1 MGPAAL
7 SLFLAFGGLQSPDA
21 DAEQHIYGGG
31 EVDSCGWPSTVH
43 LQNSGGGACTGT
55 LIHPLIVLTAAHC
68 ISNDI
73 PTAVTFGEAAGGT
86 SLAQTAYCK
95 QGPGWNG
102 ETNTGQDYG
111 YCKLKS
117 PVTNVEI
124 IPVAAGCEQSA
135 IQPGA
140 RIMHVGYGVD
150 ENGQG
155 GRKKMLDTTINN
167 ITGQGELISG
177 MAGSTICNGDSGG
190 PTFVYLDPALGGDGT
205 WRVAAIHSWAQ
216 GADPV
221 DPNCNGVA
229 GSVLVSQAIDWIE
242 EDSEVDIT
250 PCTDGDA
257 WAPTAHCGGVP
268 TSPWLGEGS
277 YAMGCSSADVVEF
290 AGICGDPL
298 DANPDETPPVVQV
311 LTPENAVELSAVE
324 GAAEVEI
331 EVDATDEGWG
341 IATVELTVRSVT
353 LDQEQLEERNEWE
366 PWSFAASLPE
376 GSWEVT
382 AVAIDYAGN
391 ESEPV
396 TVCFGVGEPGCDYVG
411 ADDGTGDG
419 DGDDDDDDGTAG
431 PVDGDDDDDDEGTGG
446 DGGGADGDDGGGGG
460 CSCRTIYDGDDGGPA
475 SLLML
480 LAVGGL
486 VRRRRAAAG

>member
-7 SLFLAFGGLQSPDA
+7 SLFLAFGGLESPDA
-21 DAEQHIYGGG
+21 GVEPHVYGGS

-73 PTAVTFGEAAGGT
+73 PTAVTFGESAGGT

-95 QGPGWNG
+95 QGLGWIG
-102 ETNTGQDYG
+102 QTNTGQDYG
-111 YCKLKS
+111 YCMLKT

-140 RIMHVGYGVD
+140 RIMHVGFGVD

-167 ITGQGELISG
+167 VTQQGELISG

-190 PTFVYLDPALGGDGT
+190 PTFVYLDPDLGGDGT

-242 EDSEVDIT
+242 EDSGVDIT
-250 PCTDGDA
+250 PCTNGNEWD
-257 WAPTAHCGGVP
+257 PTAHCGGVP
-268 TSPWLGEGS
+268 TSPWQAEGS
-277 YAMGCSSADVVEF
+277 YAMGCLAGDTVEY
-290 AGICGDPL
+290 AGVCGEPL
-298 DANPDETPPVVQV
+298 DANPDEVAPVVQV
-311 LTPENAVELSAVE
+311 LSPENAVELSAVE
-324 GAAEVEI
+324 GAAEVQI

-341 IATVELTVRSVT
+341 IEKVELTVRSVT
-353 LDQEQLEERNEWE
+353 LGQEQVEERNEWQ

-376 GSWEVT
+376 GSWEVS

-396 TVCFGVGEPGCDYVG
+396 TVCFGVGEPGCENAGDDDD
-411 ADDGTGDG
+411 DDGTGDG
-419 DGDDDDDDGTAG
+419 DGDGTGDDSGVGGDDDDDDDDDDDGTGDAG
-431 PVDGDDDDDDEGTGG
+431 ADG
-446 DGGGADGDDGGGGG
+446 DGGGGEG
-460 CSCRTIYDGDDGGPA
+460 CSCTTSDEGNGGPA

-486 VRRRRAAAG
+486 VRRRRARS

>member
-1 MGPAAL
+1 MVPAAAL
-7 SLFLAFGGLQSPDA
+7 SVFLAFGGLQSPDA
-21 DAEQHIYGGG
+21 DVEPHVYGGS

-73 PTAVTFGEAAGGT
+73 PTAVTFGESAGGT
-86 SLAQTAYCK
+86 SLAQTSYCK
-95 QGPGWNG
+95 QGPGWIG
-102 ETNTGQDYG
+102 QTNTGTDYG

-135 IQPGA
+135 IQAGA

-155 GRKKMLDTTINN
+155 GRKKMLDTTI
-167 ITGQGELISG
+167 TTVTPQGELISG

-190 PTFVYLDPALGGDGT
+190 PTYVYLDPALGGDGT

-221 DPNCNGVA
+221 NPNCNGVA

-242 EDSEVDIT
+242 EDSGVDIT
-250 PCTDGDA
+250 PCTNGTD
-257 WAPTAHCGGVP
+257 WEPTAHCGGVP
-268 TSPWLGEGS
+268 TSPWLGDGS
-277 YAMGCSSADVVEF
+277 YAMGCSSGDVVEF
-290 AGICGDPL
+290 AGICGEPL
-298 DANPDETPPVVQV
+298 DANVDETPPVIEV
-311 LTPENAVELSAVE
+311 LSPENAVELSAVE
-324 GAAEVEI
+324 GAAEVDIEI
-331 EVDATDEGWG
+331 DATDEGWG
-341 IATVELTVRSVT
+341 VATVVLTVRSVT
-353 LDQEQLEERNEWE
+353 LDQEQLEERNEWQ
-366 PWSFAASLPE
+366 PWSFSASLPE

-382 AVAIDYAGN
+382 AVAIDHAGN

-396 TVCFGVGEPGCDYVG
+396 TVCFGVGEPGCDEVG
-411 ADDGTGDG
+411 ADDGATGDG
-419 DGDDDDDDGTAG
+419 GVDDGGTAGDDGSVDGDDDDDDGT
-431 PVDGDDDDDDEGTGG
+431 GD
-446 DGGGADGDDGGGGG
+446 GGADGDGDGGGGGG
-460 CSCRTIYDGDDGGPA
+460 CSCRAEDDEPGGPA
-475 SLLML
+475 PLLML

-486 VRRRRAAAG
+486 VRRRSSVV